1 MNTLQKL
8 GALFFEEQ
16 YCVPTRASNNLATL
30 AAAAPAGATSF
41 AAGSLVEVL
50 EHMCERRVKDALDDP
65 GQGVVTSQ
73 VALVHRAP
81 ALPGAQLFVRAWVQR
96 VGWDV
101 VSFELEVRD
110 RFKLVC
116 EGTLTLALQRVA
128 AVVAV
133 SRAPLPP
140 PARQASPR
148 HAPLFGLFSPAMA
161 GRALP
166 ALLWGMASVLLV
178 AVTLFALA
186 PNLERRAQD
195 AAQVQHERA
204 NAASIVDS
212 SVAPQLIHP
221 LRAPAEAK
229 DTRNEQVAHGG

>member
-16 YCVPTRASNNLATL
+16 YSVPVRLNGNLATS

-41 AAGSLVEVL
+41 AAGSVVEVL
-50 EHMCERRVKDALDDP
+50 ERMCQQRVIEALADP
-65 GQGVVTSQ
+65 TQSVTPSQ

-81 ALPGAQLFVRAWVQR
+81 ALPGAQLFVRGWVQR

-116 EGTLTLALQRVA
+116 EGTLTLALQRAVKVA
-128 AVVAV
+128 RPIAV
-133 SRAPLPP
+133 PP
-140 PARQASPR
+140 PMRRPAIHRPSA
-148 HAPLFGLFSPAMA
+148 LIGFLSPAMA

-166 ALLWGMASVLLV
+166 VLLWAMASVLLF
-178 AVTLFALA
+178 AITLFALR
-186 PNLERRAQD
+186 PGLEQQTARAV
-195 AAQVQHERA
+195 AERGNALNATTSTGVNAQ
-204 NAASIVDS
+204 
-212 SVAPQLIHP
+212 PQLSHP
-221 LRAPAEAK
+221 LSGTAQEVDARGAAN
-229 DTRNEQVAHGG
+229 TYGG

>member
-16 YCVPTRASNNLATL
+16 YCVPTRAGNNLATL

-41 AAGSLVEVL
+41 AAGSLVQAL
-50 EHMCERRVKDALDDP
+50 ERMCERQVKDALDDP
-65 GQGVVTSQ
+65 DQGVATAQ

-81 ALPGAQLFVRAWVQR
+81 VLPGAQLFVRAWVQR

-110 RFKLVC
+110 RYKLVC
-116 EGTLTLALQRVA
+116 EGTLTLALQRV
-128 AVVAV
+128 VAIA
-133 SRAPLPP
+133 RKPLPP
-140 PARQASPR
+140 PARQAAPR

-166 ALLWGMASVLLV
+166 ALLWGMASVMLV

-186 PNLERRAQD
+186 PNLERRAQN
-195 AAQVQHERA
+195 AAQAQQDRA
-204 NAASIVDS
+204 NAAAIVDS
-212 SVAPQLIHP
+212 SVAPQLSHP
-221 LRAPAEAK
+221 LRTPVEAK
-229 DTRNEQVAHGG
+229 DSRNEQVAHGG

>member
-16 YCVPTRASNNLATL
+16 YCVPTRAGNNLATM
-30 AAAAPAGATSF
+30 AAAAPAGAASF
-41 AAGSLVEVL
+41 GAGSLVEVL
-50 EHMCERRVKDALDDP
+50 ERMCERQVKTALDDSD
-65 GQGVVTSQ
+65 QGVMVSQ

-116 EGTLTLALQRVA
+116 EGTLTLALQRVVPLVRKPA
-128 AVVAV
+128 
-133 SRAPLPP
+133 APLPSR
-140 PARQASPR
+140 PATPR
-148 HAPLFGLFSPAMA
+148 LAPVFGLFSPAMA

-166 ALLWGMASVLLV
+166 VVLWGMASVLLA
-178 AVTLFALA
+178 AVTLLALA
-186 PNLERRAQD
+186 PNLEQRAEQ
-195 AAQVQHERA
+195 AAQARQEAADSAAMMDV
-204 NAASIVDS
+204 NAQPAL
-212 SVAPQLIHP
+212 AHP
-221 LRAPAEAK
+221 LRGTAQESGTGKA
-229 DTRNEQVAHGG
+229 TLAHGG